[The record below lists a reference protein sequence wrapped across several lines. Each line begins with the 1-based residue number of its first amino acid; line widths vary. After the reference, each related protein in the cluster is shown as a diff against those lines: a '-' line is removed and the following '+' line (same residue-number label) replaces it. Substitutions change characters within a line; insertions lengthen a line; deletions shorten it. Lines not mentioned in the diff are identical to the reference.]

1 MPLHV
6 VVTGAGGFV
15 GGFVA
20 HRFAQRGFTV
30 TAIARRQHGAQSPAG
45 LSWRYADLIRADA
58 LPERFDALV
67 HCAAETPARCPD
79 PEALYSGNVRAMRH
93 VCDRALQARART
105 VLYTSSMSV
114 YGTIA
119 VPVVNED
126 TLPQDLDPYG
136 RSKLEGERI
145 LAKAVAAG
153 LPSALSI
160 RLPGTVGRGS
170 HDNFLSVAL
179 ARILADEA
187 VAGRHKDALF
197 NNIVY
202 VGHLADFLAAWIASP
217 RPGYAVTNIA
227 ACDPIRIGEL
237 YSLLFACA
245 GKPERITFSEQG
257 KAPFQI
263 SLERVIT
270 LGYRPATVRDSVAA
284 FVRDCLSDGE
294 DDLAASQDLAAS

>member
-15 GGFVA
+15 GGFAA
-20 HRFAQRGFTV
+20 HRFAQQGFAV
-30 TAIARRQHGAQSPAG
+30 TAITRRRGGQSYAG
-45 LSWRYADLIRADA
+45 LSWRCADLTRADA

-79 PEALYSGNVRAMRH
+79 PVALYSSNVQAMRH
-93 VCDRALQARART
+93 MCDGALQARARA
-105 VLYTSSMSV
+105 VVFTSSMSV
-114 YGTIA
+114 YGTIS
-119 VPVVNED
+119 VPVVTED
-126 TLPQDLDPYG
+126 TPPQDPDPYG
-136 RSKLEGERI
+136 RSKFEGEQM
-145 LAKAVAAG
+145 LAQAVADG
-153 LPSALSI
+153 LPSGLSI

-170 HDNFLSVAL
+170 HDNFLSRAL
-179 ARILADEA
+179 ERILADEA
-187 VAGRHKDALF
+187 VTGRHKDALF

-202 VGHLADFLAAWIASP
+202 VGHLADFFAKWIASP
-217 RPGYAVTNIA
+217 RPGYATTNIA

-245 GKPERITFSEQG
+245 RKPERISFSEDG
-257 KAPFQI
+257 KAPFRI
-263 SLERVIT
+263 SLEHVLT

-294 DDLAASQDLAAS
+294 DGLAASQDLAAS